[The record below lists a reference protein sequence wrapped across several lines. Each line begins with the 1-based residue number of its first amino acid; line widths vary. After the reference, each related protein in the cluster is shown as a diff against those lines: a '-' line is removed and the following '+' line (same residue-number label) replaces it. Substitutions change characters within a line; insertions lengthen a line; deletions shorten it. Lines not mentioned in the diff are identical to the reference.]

1 MSFTMKLVARQAA
14 FHLSFLSVLLSQKIL
29 LDAAIFPT
37 VNPDSYSNLYWNA
50 TRCWCHKDSTQG
62 RRGKSKNKNENWL
75 KFIMSRLKEEIE
87 RESKAISLS
96 ILWGNQLKMK
106 CWIWD
111 IFVTGLPYSFFC
123 LNFQMTLRN
132 RTSIGKFTPERIL

>member
-37 VNPDSYSNLYWNA
+37 VNPDSYSNLYWHA
-50 TRCWCHKDSTQG
+50 THCWCHKDSTQG
-62 RRGKSKNKNENWL
+62 RRGKSKNRNENRL
-75 KFIMSRLKEEIE
+75 KFIMSRLKEEKE

-111 IFVTGLPYSFFC
+111 IFVTGLPYSFPC

-132 RTSIGKFTPERIL
+132 WTSIVKFTPERIL